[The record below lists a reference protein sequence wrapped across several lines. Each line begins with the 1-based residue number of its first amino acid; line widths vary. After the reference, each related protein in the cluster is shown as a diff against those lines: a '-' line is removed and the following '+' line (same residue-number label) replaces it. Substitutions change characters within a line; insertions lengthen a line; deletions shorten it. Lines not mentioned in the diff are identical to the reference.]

1 MDRDTFAARRSQA
14 ICKHQDEKGEPM
26 PYATEENLT
35 ELALKQWAAC
45 RSPRLRQIMQSLI
58 EHMHEFVREVD
69 LKEDEWL
76 AAMIWLA
83 KTGKMST
90 EKRNE
95 FILFSDVLGVSM
107 LVDAVNHRFPSGAT
121 PSTVMGPFHIEDSP
135 ELPMGSDMAK
145 GYAGEPCYLV
155 GSVRDLDGKPIE
167 GAQLDIWQADAEGMY
182 EAQLGKAQPYLR
194 AIFHTGPDGKYA
206 IRTVAPPGY
215 SIPMDGT
222 VGELLRQTD
231 ISHYRPAHV
240 HFLISAPGYHTLV
253 THLFKKDTRYI
264 ESDVVFGVKEQLI
277 AEFKQHPAGKT
288 PTGEILATP
297 FVVVTYDFT
306 LSKSKN

>member
-1 MDRDTFAARRSQA
+1 
-14 ICKHQDEKGEPM
+14 M

-35 ELALKQWAAC
+35 DLALKQWEAC
-45 RSPRLRQIMQSLI
+45 RSPRLRQIMQALI
-58 EHMHEFVREVD
+58 KHMHGFVRDVD
-69 LKEDEWL
+69 LKEEEWL

-83 KTGKMST
+83 RTGKMST

-135 ELPMGSDMAK
+135 EMPMGSNMAQ
-145 GYAGEPCYLV
+145 GYGGEPCFLV
-155 GSVRDLDGKPIE
+155 GTVRDLEGQPVE
-167 GAQLDIWQADAEGMY
+167 GAQLDIWQADAEGLY
-182 EAQLGKAQPYLR
+182 EAQLGKEEPYLR
-194 AIFHTGPDGKYA
+194 AIFHTGPDGKYV

-222 VGELLRQTD
+222 VGELLKQTD
-231 ISHYRPAHV
+231 ISHYRPAHI

-264 ESDVVFGVKEQLI
+264 ESDVVFGVKEALI
-277 AEFKQHPAGKT
+277 AEFKQQPAGET
-288 PTGEILATP
+288 PTGEISSKP
-297 FVVVTYDFT
+297 FLVVKYDFT
-306 LSKSKN
+306 LSKSKS

>member
-1 MDRDTFAARRSQA
+1 
-14 ICKHQDEKGEPM
+14 M

-35 ELALKQWAAC
+35 DLALKQWEAC
-45 RSPRLRQIMQSLI
+45 RSPRLRQIMQALI
-58 EHMHEFVREVD
+58 KHMHGFVRDVD
-69 LKEDEWL
+69 LKEEEWL

-83 KTGKMST
+83 RTGKMST

-135 ELPMGSDMAK
+135 EMPM
-145 GYAGEPCYLV
+145 PCFLV
-155 GSVRDLDGKPIE
+155 GTVRDLEGQPVE
-167 GAQLDIWQADAEGMY
+167 GAQLDIWQADAEGLY
-182 EAQLGKAQPYLR
+182 EAQLGKEEPYLR
-194 AIFHTGPDGKYA
+194 AIFHTGPDGKYV

-222 VGELLRQTD
+222 VGELLKQTD
-231 ISHYRPAHV
+231 ISHYRPAHI

-264 ESDVVFGVKEQLI
+264 ESDVVFGVKEALI
-277 AEFKQHPAGKT
+277 AEFKQQPAGET
-288 PTGEILATP
+288 PTGEISSKP
-297 FVVVTYDFT
+297 FLVVKYDFT
-306 LSKSKN
+306 LSKSKS

>member
-1 MDRDTFAARRSQA
+1 
-14 ICKHQDEKGEPM
+14 M

-35 ELALKQWAAC
+35 DLALKQWEAC

-58 EHMHEFVREVD
+58 KHMHGFVREVD

-83 KTGKMST
+83 RTGKMST
-90 EKRNE
+90 DKRNE

-121 PSTVMGPFHIEDSP
+121 PSTVMGPFHIEGSP
-135 ELPMGSDMAK
+135 EMPMGSDMAE
-145 GYAGEPCYLV
+145 GYEGETCFLV

-182 EAQLGKAQPYLR
+182 EAQLGKAEPYLR
-194 AIFHTGPDGKYA
+194 GIFHTGPDGKYV

-222 VGELLRQTD
+222 VGELLKQTD
-231 ISHYRPAHV
+231 ISHYRPAHI

-264 ESDVVFGVKEQLI
+264 NSDVVFGVKEPLI
-277 AEFKQHPAGKT
+277 AEFKQQPAGKT
-288 PTGEILATP
+288 PTGEISSKP
-297 FVVVTYDFT
+297 FVIVNYDFT